1 LDRINP
7 GSAIP
12 GLGGFNLTIALLIIV
27 IAVTALAPLLIK
39 KVNDN
44 LEPFLFVMGLA
55 ASLVSGALTAENLGE
70 IFTNRLLYIITGA
83 VLVVSFLFRVFEDR
97 VGGFVD
103 FLLEHMPIKL
113 VVFLLIV
120 GLGFLSSVITA
131 IVASLLLTE
140 FLSLLP
146 LDRKS
151 KVRLAI
157 IACFSI
163 GLGAVLTP
171 VGEPLSTVVVSRL
184 HGPFTY
190 MIDLLGVYVVIGVL
204 LMGIL
209 GTFFANGNLRGSG
222 DSEAIYIPERET
234 SVKILLRAA
243 KIFIFVVGLD
253 LLGNGFK
260 PIIDAYVIHWNDTC
274 LYFANLLSAILDNA
288 TLAAAEIS
296 PEMTEKQITAILM
309 GLLISGGM
317 LITGNIPNIVTAGKL
332 KITMKEWAVFAL
344 PIGAVLLVG
353 YYIAIFVF

>member
-1 LDRINP
+1 MV
-7 GSAIP
+7 
-12 GLGGFNLTIALLIIV
+12 IALLIVI
-27 IAVTALAPLLIK
+27 IAVTALAPLLFK
-39 KVNDN
+39 KIGDN
-44 LEPFLFVMGLA
+44 LELFLFFMGLA
-55 ASLVSGALTAENLGE
+55 ASLVSGAVTAGNVED
-70 IFTNRLLYIITGA
+70 IFTNKLLYIITGA
-83 VLVVSFLFRVFEDR
+83 VLVVSFLFRLFEDR
-97 VGGFVD
+97 VGEFVEY
-103 FLLEHMPIKL
+103 LLDHMSLKL

-151 KVRLAI
+151 KIRLAI

-171 VGEPLSTVVVSRL
+171 VGEPLSTVVISRL
-184 HGPFTY
+184 HGGFGY
-190 MIDLLGVYVVIGVL
+190 MVDLLGVYIIIGVL
-204 LMGIL
+204 LMGVL
-209 GTFFANGNLRGSG
+209 GTFFSGGNLRKGG
-222 DSEAIYIPERET
+222 GAENEVIYIPERET
-234 SVKILLRAA
+234 PEKIFLRAG

-260 PIIDAYVIHWNDTC
+260 PIIDTYVIHWNDTC

-296 PEMTEKQITAILM
+296 PAMNTKQITAILM

-344 PIGAVLLVG
+344 PIGAVLLIG
-353 YYIAIFVF
+353 YYLAIFVF